1 MSDKVVDPAVAA
13 FASFVRGEE
22 SKEREA
28 KKAARAER
36 QKADEAIRL
45 VAAKDAAAAEVK
57 RLRSR
62 TGVSPEERAA
72 VDEAYRV
79 ALAAV
84 VASETGSAPAW
95 APVVAEDEPDPAAP
109 DPAP

>member
-1 MSDKVVDPAVAA
+1 MSDKTIDPAVAA

-36 QKADEAIRL
+36 QKADEANRL
-45 VAAKDAAAAEVK
+45 VETKDAAAAEVK

-62 TGVSPEERAA
+62 TGVSAEERAA
-72 VDEAYRV
+72 ADAAYRD

-84 VASETGSAPAW
+84 VAAETGTAPTW
-95 APVVAEDEPDPAAP
+95 APPPADAPEEEPTT
-109 DPAP
+109 